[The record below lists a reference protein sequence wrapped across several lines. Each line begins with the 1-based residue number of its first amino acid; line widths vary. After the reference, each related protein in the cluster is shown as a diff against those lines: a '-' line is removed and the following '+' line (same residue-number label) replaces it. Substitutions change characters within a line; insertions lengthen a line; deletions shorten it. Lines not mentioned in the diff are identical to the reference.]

1 MVRTS
6 RPLVERMTLVWHDW
20 FATSN
25 EGVGIQRLMIQQNEL
40 FRSHC
45 ARLVPRAAPRT

>member
-6 RPLVERMTLVWHDW
+6 RPLVERMTLIWHDW

-25 EGVGIQRLMIQQNEL
+25 EGVGSQRLMLNQNEL
-40 FRSHC
+40 FR
-45 ARLVPRAAPRT
+45 RTASGRSTSCSST